1 MRRPLYLD
9 HHASTPV
16 DPAVLRAMLPYF
28 TDCFGNPSSRSHVYG
43 WEADEAVETARAQVA
58 SLLGASPREILF
70 TSGATESNN
79 LALKGTIDALKTP
92 DPHVITVA
100 TEHASVLEPCR
111 QLEARGVRITR
122 LPVGPDGRIELA
134 QLEAALTDRTVL
146 VSVMQAN
153 NEIGVLQPLEEIA
166 RLVRARGA
174 RLHTDATQGVGLV
187 PLDVRTL
194 PVDLV
199 SLSGHK
205 IYGPKGVG
213 ALYVRQRPP
222 AAPLASQ
229 LQGGNHE
236 QGRRSGTLN
245 VPGIVG
251 LGEACAMAGSLQATE
266 APRLAALRDR
276 LQERLTTALDGVTV
290 NAATAPRLPH
300 NLSVSFAGV
309 AGEILIDRLPELA
322 VSSGSACSSGAARRT
337 SHVLQA
343 LGLSDAL
350 AHATIR
356 FGLGRGT
363 TEADIDRAADRV
375 IEVVT
380 ELRATAPCGAL

>member
-1 MRRPLYLD
+1 MKRPLYLD
-9 HHASTPV
+9 HHATTPV
-16 DPAVLRAMLPYF
+16 DPTVLQAMLPYF
-28 TDCFGNPSSRSHVYG
+28 SECFGNASSRSHAYG

-58 SLLGASPREILF
+58 ALLGASPREIVF

-79 LALKGTIDALKTP
+79 LALKGTLEAIAAP

-100 TEHASVLEPCR
+100 TEHASVLETCR
-111 QLEARGVRITR
+111 QLEERGVRVTR
-122 LPVGPDGRIELA
+122 LPVGPDGRIDLREL
-134 QLEAALTDRTVL
+134 ESALTDRTVL

-166 RLVRARGA
+166 RIVRARGA

-213 ALYVRQRPP
+213 ALYVRQRPV

-229 LQGGNHE
+229 LRGGSHE

-251 LGEACAMAGSLQATE
+251 LGQACAVARALQATE

-290 NAATAPRLPH
+290 NAAAAPRLPH
-300 NLSVSFAGV
+300 NLSVSVAGV
-309 AGEILIDRLPELA
+309 PGEILLDRLPDLA
-322 VSSGSACSSGAARRT
+322 VSSGSACSSGSTRRP

-343 LGLSDAL
+343 LGLSEAL
-350 AHATIR
+350 AHATLR

-363 TEADIDRAADRV
+363 TVEDVDRAADRV

-380 ELRATAPCGAL
+380 ALRATAPCGAL